1 MIIAVLFWLLVIVTC
16 SHAAAFGGKDGKW
29 AAVLVI
35 AASLLTLP
43 ATVLGSGWGKTELA
57 ILTVDLMLLIG
68 LYILMLGSRRY
79 WPIWMVGFHL
89 VAVASH
95 LGTIVVPDFTPAI
108 YRAVGSL
115 WAIPM
120 LLTMMLGIERDRK
133 ALRHPHE
140 Q

>member
-16 SHAAAFGGKDGKW
+16 GHAATFGGKDGRW
-29 AAVLVI
+29 AAGLVI

-43 ATVLGSGWGKTELA
+43 ATVLGRGWGRTELA
-57 ILTVDLMLLIG
+57 ILAVDVMLLIG
-68 LYILMLGSRRY
+68 LYALMLCSRRY

-108 YRAVGSL
+108 YRALGSL

-120 LLTMMLGIERDRK
+120 LLTMMIGIERDRK
-133 ALRHPHE
+133 ARAPYAP
-140 Q
+140 

>member
-16 SHAAAFGGKDGKW
+16 AHAAAFGGKDGRR
-29 AAVLVI
+29 AAMLVI

-43 ATVLGSGWGKTELA
+43 ATVLGRGWGRTELA
-57 ILTVDLMLLIG
+57 ILTVDLMLLAG
-68 LYILMLGSRRY
+68 LYALMLRSRRY

-95 LGTIVVPDFTPAI
+95 LGTMVVPDFTPAI
-108 YRAVGSL
+108 YRALGSL

-120 LLTMMLGIERDRK
+120 LLTMMIGIERDRK
-133 ALRHPHE
+133 AQAAHDR
-140 Q
+140 